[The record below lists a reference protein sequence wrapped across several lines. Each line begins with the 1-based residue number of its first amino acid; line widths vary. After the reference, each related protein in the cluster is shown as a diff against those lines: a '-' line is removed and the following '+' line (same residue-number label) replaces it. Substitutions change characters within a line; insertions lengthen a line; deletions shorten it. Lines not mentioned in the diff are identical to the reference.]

1 MSESI
6 DFKIKTKGPGL
17 LRTGV
22 IKTPHGEIK
31 TPSFVVVGTKATV
44 KALTTEQVKA
54 LGGQTILANT
64 YHLLLEPGPELVAEA
79 GGLHQFMNYNGP
91 MWTDSGGFQV
101 FSLGAAYGEGGVSKF
116 TTTGKQSDLS
126 MSTQKPAMIDDEG
139 VTFKSPLNGS
149 LYRLTPAESMRI
161 QHLLGADLIFA
172 FDECTSPQADYNY
185 QKQALKRTH
194 LWAEKSLEAHLMNT
208 EAKTKQ
214 GLLGIVQGGKYE
226 DLRLESARFMAQL
239 EDLAGFGIGGSF
251 TKNDLGPILESVT
264 TILPETKPRHL
275 LGIGEPEDLLAGIAV
290 GIDTFDCVT
299 PTRIARNGTLYTKFG
314 KINISNTQFRS
325 DFSPLDS
332 ACGCYTCLNYSRAY
346 LAHLF
351 RAKEMLASTLASI
364 HNLYFIVNLVDEI
377 RQAIDDNKFFEF
389 SDQFLQTYKKS
400 NG

>member
-1 MSESI
+1 M
-6 DFKIKTKGPGL
+6 
-17 LRTGV
+17 
-22 IKTPHGEIK
+22 
-31 TPSFVVVGTKATV
+31 
-44 KALTTEQVKA
+44 
-54 LGGQTILANT
+54 
-64 YHLLLEPGPELVAEA
+64 
-79 GGLHQFMNYNGP
+79 
-91 MWTDSGGFQV
+91 
-101 FSLGAAYGEGGVSKF
+101 
-116 TTTGKQSDLS
+116 
-126 MSTQKPAMIDDEG
+126 
-139 VTFKSPLNGS
+139 
-149 LYRLTPAESMRI
+149 
-161 QHLLGADLIFA
+161 
-172 FDECTSPQADYNY
+172 
-185 QKQALKRTH
+185 
-194 LWAEKSLEAHLMNT
+194 WAEKSLEAHLMNT